1 MKSYRY
7 LYGPVPSR
15 RLGRSLGVDLVP
27 PKICT
32 YDCVYCQVGKTTERT
47 LQRKEYIP
55 TEEVLDEVKDFLSER
70 EVSID
75 HFSLSGS
82 GEPTLHSQI
91 GAVIKGIKG
100 VSPIPVAV
108 LTNGSLLYLD
118 EVRNDLLQADII
130 LPSLDAVSKEVFTR
144 INRPHRG
151 ISVEK
156 VVEGLAQFRKVY
168 QGQIWLEILF
178 CKGINDGSNELH
190 QMKAAIDRIRPDRI
204 HINTVVRPPTEPWAT
219 PLSLEE
225 MEMIQAFLGDGASII
240 SEFDRH
246 PLSLPE
252 INVKEEIFRILKRRP
267 LSLVDLSQRMAI
279 QRKNLRPRCNR
290 WWKRGKSRADALGI
304 RSIMRFQNLH
314 LFRNLCKGVS
324 NEDLFFYPVVLPH
337 LSMAIDGLS
346 R

>member
-1 MKSYRY
+1 
-7 LYGPVPSR
+7 
-15 RLGRSLGVDLVP
+15 VDLVP

-32 YDCVYCQVGKTTERT
+32 YDCVYCQVGKTTERS

-55 TEEVLDEVKDFLSER
+55 TEEVLEEVRGFLSKGEA
-70 EVSID
+70 SID

-91 GAVIKGIKG
+91 GSVIKGIKEM
-100 VSPIPVAV
+100 SPIPVAV

-118 EVRNDLLQADII
+118 EVRVGLLQADII

-144 INRPHRG
+144 INRPHKG

-156 VVEGLAQFRKVY
+156 VIEGLVEFRKVY

-178 CKGINDGSNELH
+178 CKGINDGRNELD
-190 QMKAAIDRIRPDRI
+190 QMKKVVDRIQPDRI
-204 HINTVVRPPTEPWAT
+204 HINTVVRPPTEPWAV
-219 PLSLEE
+219 PLNLEE
-225 MEMIQAFLGDGASII
+225 MEKIQGFFGDKASVI

-252 INVKEEIFRILKRRP
+252 INVEEEIFRILKRRP

-279 QRKNLRPRCNR
+279 PKEELEATMKPMVEEGKIRTRRFGDSVYYEVSKSPSFQKFLQRSLK
-290 WWKRGKSRADALGI
+290 
-304 RSIMRFQNLH
+304 
-314 LFRNLCKGVS
+314 
-324 NEDLFFYPVVLPH
+324 
-337 LSMAIDGLS
+337 
-346 R
+346 

>member
-1 MKSYRY
+1 MKSYQH

-55 TEEVLDEVKDFLSER
+55 TEEVLEEVKNFLSKGGA
-70 EVSID
+70 SID

-91 GAVIKGIKG
+91 GLVIKGIKG
-100 VSPIPVAV
+100 MSPIPVAV
-108 LTNGSLLYLD
+108 LTNGSLLYLE
-118 EVRNDLLQADII
+118 EVRDDLRQADII

-144 INRPHRG
+144 INRPHKG

-156 VVEGLAQFRKVY
+156 VIEGLVEFRKVY

-178 CKGINDGSNELH
+178 CKGMNDGGNELH
-190 QMKAAIDRIRPDRI
+190 QMKRAVDRIQPDRI
-204 HINTVVRPPTEPWAT
+204 HINTVVRPPTEPWAA
-219 PLSLEE
+219 PLNLEE
-225 MEMIQAFLGDGASII
+225 MEEIQAFFGEKASII

-279 QRKNLRPRCNR
+279 PKEELEATMQPMVEEGKIKTRRF
-290 WWKRGKSRADALGI
+290 GDSIYYEVSKSRLFQKSFQ
-304 RSIMRFQNLH
+304 RSL
-314 LFRNLCKGVS
+314 K
-324 NEDLFFYPVVLPH
+324 
-337 LSMAIDGLS
+337 
-346 R
+346 

>member
-27 PKICT
+27 SKICT

-55 TEEVLDEVKDFLSER
+55 IGEVLEEVKNFLSKGGA
-70 EVSID
+70 SID

-91 GAVIKGIKG
+91 GLVIKGIKG
-100 VSPIPVAV
+100 MSPIPVAV
-108 LTNGSLLYLD
+108 LTNGSLLYLE
-118 EVRNDLLQADII
+118 EVREDLRKADII

-144 INRPHRG
+144 INRPHKG

-156 VVEGLAQFRKVY
+156 VIEGLVEFRKVY

-178 CKGINDGSNELH
+178 CKGINDGRNELH
-190 QMKAAIDRIRPDRI
+190 QMKRAVDRIQPDRI
-204 HINTVVRPPTEPWAT
+204 HINTVVRPPTEPWAA
-219 PLSLEE
+219 PLNSEE
-225 MEMIQAFLGDGASII
+225 MEKIQAFFGEKASII

-279 QRKNLRPRCNR
+279 PKEELETTMQPMVEEGKIKTRRF
-290 WWKRGKSRADALGI
+290 GDSIYYEVSKSRLFQKSFQ
-304 RSIMRFQNLH
+304 RSL
-314 LFRNLCKGVS
+314 K
-324 NEDLFFYPVVLPH
+324 
-337 LSMAIDGLS
+337 
-346 R
+346 

>member
-32 YDCVYCQVGKTTERT
+32 YDCVYCQVGKTTKRT

-55 TEEVLDEVKDFLSER
+55 TQEVLGEVKDFLSKGEG
-70 EVSID
+70 SID

-82 GEPTLHSQI
+82 GEPTLHSKI
-91 GAVIKGIKG
+91 GVVIKGIKG
-100 VSPIPVAV
+100 MSSIPVAV
-108 LTNGSLLYLD
+108 LTNGSLLSLD
-118 EVRNDLLQADII
+118 EVKGDLLQADII

-144 INRPHRG
+144 INRPHKG
-151 ISVEK
+151 ISVEE
-156 VVEGLAQFRKVY
+156 VVEGLVKFRKVY

-190 QMKAAIDRIRPDRI
+190 QMKKAIDRIQPDRI
-204 HINTVVRPPTEPWAT
+204 HINTVVRPPTELWAA
-219 PLSLEE
+219 PLNLEE
-225 MEMIQAFLGDGASII
+225 MERIQAFLGDKASII

-279 QRKNLRPRCNR
+279 PKEELEATMQPMVEE
-290 WWKRGKSRADALGI
+290 GKIKTR
-304 RSIMRFQNLH
+304 RF
-314 LFRNLCKGVS
+314 GDSVYY
-324 NEDLFFYPVVLPH
+324 EVLKSPP
-337 LSMAIDGLS
+337 
-346 R
+346 